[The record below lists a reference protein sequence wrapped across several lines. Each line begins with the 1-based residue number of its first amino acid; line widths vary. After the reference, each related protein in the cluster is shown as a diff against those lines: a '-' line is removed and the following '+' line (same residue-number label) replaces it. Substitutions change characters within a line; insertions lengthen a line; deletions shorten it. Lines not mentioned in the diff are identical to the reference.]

1 MASALW
7 RYGYPRTKES
17 EGVGIGELQIKKD
30 VCRAKPI
37 ALCIKRCDGKK
48 ALEPEEKGQLA
59 EYIIKEH
66 KVSCR
71 QACKLLSIPR
81 STFNYKPVVKDDSK
95 LIDELNELVEK
106 HPAIG
111 FWQSYHR
118 IRRKGFIWNH
128 KKVYR
133 VYTDLKLNIR
143 RRYRKR
149 LPARVKLA
157 LFKPESINQVW
168 SIDFMNDSLWDGRRF
183 RLLNIIDDFN
193 REVLA
198 IESDISLPTVRLI
211 RVLEYLKEFRG
222 LPKMI
227 RMDNGPEFISH
238 KLDIWAKENK
248 IDLIFI
254 QPGKPM
260 QNGFIERCNGNIRRE
275 LLNAYVFKSIAEV
288 REKAEEYMID
298 YNYHRPHA
306 ALNFKTPIDLLENV

>member
-1 MASALW
+1 M
-7 RYGYPRTKES
+7 
-17 EGVGIGELQIKKD
+17 
-30 VCRAKPI
+30 
-37 ALCIKRCDGKK
+37 
-48 ALEPEEKGQLA
+48 
-59 EYIIKEH
+59 IKEH
-66 KVSCR
+66 GVSCR
-71 QACKLLSIPR
+71 QACKLLSMPR
-81 STFNYKPVVKDDSK
+81 STFSYKSVVKDDSPV
-95 LIDELNELVEK
+95 IDELKEMVEK

-111 FWQSYHR
+111 FWQSYYR

-149 LPARVKLA
+149 LPARVKQA
-157 LFKPESINQVW
+157 LFQPLAINQVW

-183 RLLNIIDDFN
+183 RLLNIIDDYN

-238 KLDIWAKENK
+238 KLDLWAKENK
-248 IDLIFI
+248 VDLMFI
-254 QPGKPM
+254 QPGKPT

-275 LLNAYVFKSIAEV
+275 LLNAYVFKSISEV
-288 REKAEEYMID
+288 KEKAEEYMMD
-298 YNYHRPHA
+298 YNFHRPHA
-306 ALNFKTPIDLLENV
+306 ALNFKTPKELLENV